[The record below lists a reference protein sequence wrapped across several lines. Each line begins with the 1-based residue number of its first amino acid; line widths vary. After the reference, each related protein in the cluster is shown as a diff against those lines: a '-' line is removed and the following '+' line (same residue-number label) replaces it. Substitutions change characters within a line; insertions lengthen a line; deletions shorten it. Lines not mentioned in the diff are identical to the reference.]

1 MKTLKIKSLTLCN
14 RLIPDSETYTHENC
28 IAYVAAKLDGAEGTM
43 RATVSVA
50 RDKAGVQN
58 GEWLACCDFWMNSA
72 ASDADI
78 LGEFQRM
85 VADGEC
91 DTVQGLIV

>member
-14 RLIPDSETYTHENC
+14 QLVPNSETYTHENC
-28 IAYVAAKLDGAEGTM
+28 IAYVAVKLDGAEGTM

-50 RDKAGVQN
+50 RDKAGMQK
-58 GEWLACCDFWMNSA
+58 GEWLTCCDFWVSGE

-78 LGEFQRM
+78 LAEFQRL

-91 DTVQGLIV
+91 DTVQGLTV